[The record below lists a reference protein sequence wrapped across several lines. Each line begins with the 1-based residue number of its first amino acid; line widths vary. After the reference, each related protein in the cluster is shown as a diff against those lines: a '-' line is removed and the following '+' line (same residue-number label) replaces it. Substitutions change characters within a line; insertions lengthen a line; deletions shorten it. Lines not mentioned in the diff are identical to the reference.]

1 MDQNFRPLEGIR
13 VVEMSHMIMGPSC
26 GMFLGMLGAE
36 VIKIEP
42 PEGDKTRNL
51 TGMGRP
57 FFPLFNRGKRSV
69 QLDLKSEDGRR
80 ALDALLATA
89 DVFVENFRDASLSKM
104 GADLDKL
111 RSRHPRL
118 IVASHKGFLSGPYQ
132 DRTAL
137 DEVVQMMT
145 GLAYMTGPTGRPLR
159 VGSSANDIMG
169 GLFGAFSVL
178 AALMERKETGK
189 GRSLRVGLFENCLLL
204 VAQHMVQ
211 FELEGTNPPP
221 MPERTFSWPVYD
233 IFETADGRQM
243 FVGAVTEGQW
253 TTLCRLLGL
262 DELLADP
269 GLQARM
275 DQIEARD
282 RTIPIVARAIASRQS
297 EQLAEAFE
305 KLGIPYSPIAKPSDM
320 YSDPHVM
327 RPGGLA
333 TSRLPDGQSFRAPS
347 LPFDVDGVMLT
358 GGGDVPALGQDTA
371 TVLGSLGLDA
381 EAIGKAQGAARKA
394 A

>member
-1 MDQNFRPLEGIR
+1 
-13 VVEMSHMIMGPSC
+13 
-26 GMFLGMLGAE
+26 
-36 VIKIEP
+36 
-42 PEGDKTRNL
+42 
-51 TGMGRP
+51 
-57 FFPLFNRGKRSV
+57 
-69 QLDLKSEDGRR
+69 
-80 ALDALLATA
+80 
-89 DVFVENFRDASLSKM
+89 
-104 GADLDKL
+104 L

-233 IFETADGRQM
+233 IFDTADRRQM
-243 FVGAVTEGQW
+243 FVGA
-253 TTLCRLLGL
+253 
-262 DELLADP
+262 
-269 GLQARM
+269 
-275 DQIEARD
+275 
-282 RTIPIVARAIASRQS
+282 
-297 EQLAEAFE
+297 
-305 KLGIPYSPIAKPSDM
+305 
-320 YSDPHVM
+320 
-327 RPGGLA
+327 
-333 TSRLPDGQSFRAPS
+333 
-347 LPFDVDGVMLT
+347 
-358 GGGDVPALGQDTA
+358 
-371 TVLGSLGLDA
+371 
-381 EAIGKAQGAARKA
+381 
-394 A
+394 